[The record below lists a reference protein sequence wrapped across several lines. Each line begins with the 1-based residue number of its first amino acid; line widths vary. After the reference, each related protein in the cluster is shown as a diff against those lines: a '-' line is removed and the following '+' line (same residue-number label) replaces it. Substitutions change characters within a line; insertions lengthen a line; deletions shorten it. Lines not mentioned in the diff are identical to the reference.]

1 VEVQLVGIT
10 FVNTSMCCHKTY
22 KYFIIGLIAALTAC
36 SPSDVANEL
45 QDAELAPERN
55 EVSLSEFGFPV
66 ALTMSEE
73 EAGALMMDYNT
84 ADGRLLISCGTD
96 CGFFLIED
104 PMSMAQWKEELMNQG
119 LFNYQFYDEGTE
131 SIYYTSFLP
140 DGSEYNRHYA
150 RVITVGGRNF
160 IAFSDDDVVMSNY
173 AVRNMAKI
181 IDSIHGIE

>member
-1 VEVQLVGIT
+1 
-10 FVNTSMCCHKTY
+10 MCCPKTY
-22 KYFIIGLIAALTAC
+22 KFLFIGLIAALTAC
-36 SPSDVANEL
+36 SPSELANEM
-45 QDAELAPERN
+45 QVADLATERH

-66 ALTMSEE
+66 ALAMSEDE
-73 EAGALMMDYNT
+73 SGALMMDYNT

-104 PMSMAQWKEELMNQG
+104 PMSVSEWKEELMNQG

-131 SIYYTSFLP
+131 SVYYTSFLP
-140 DGSEYNRHYA
+140 DGTEYNRHYA
-150 RVITVGGRNF
+150 RVITVGSRHF
-160 IAFSDDDVVMSNY
+160 IAVSDDDVVMSNY